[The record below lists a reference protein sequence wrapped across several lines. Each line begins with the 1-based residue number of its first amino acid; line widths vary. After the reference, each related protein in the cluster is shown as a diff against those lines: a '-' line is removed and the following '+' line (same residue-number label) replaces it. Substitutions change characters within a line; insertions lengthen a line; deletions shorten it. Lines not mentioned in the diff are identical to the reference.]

1 MRTTVAI
8 EDDILEAA
16 RKLAAAQNRS
26 LGQVVSELMRRGL
39 TARTAYAPASGFPT
53 FEVREDSPPITL
65 EDIKRDEDE
74 PS

>member
-8 EDDILEAA
+8 EDDVLEAA
-16 RKLAAAQNRS
+16 RTLAAAQNRS

-39 TARTAYAPASGFPT
+39 MARSTYPLTSGFPT

-65 EDIKRDEDE
+65 ADVKRGEDE